1 MPLSSRGSIAFYATI
16 EFFSPFIRFEQA
28 LVWHAHH
35 FDVKK
40 NQKKSKKKKKIALTH
55 EIPWNVS
62 AEASAVR
69 LQYEFFF
76 SLHNFL
82 QLRTDGH
89 VDRQSIETYVR
100 RTHCRFVLI
109 YVALIIITVK

>member
-40 NQKKSKKKKKIALTH
+40 NQKKSKKKKKNRAHTRDSVECICRSISGAIA
-55 EIPWNVS
+55 I
-62 AEASAVR
+62 
-69 LQYEFFF
+69 
-76 SLHNFL
+76 
-82 QLRTDGH
+82 
-89 VDRQSIETYVR
+89 
-100 RTHCRFVLI
+100 
-109 YVALIIITVK
+109 